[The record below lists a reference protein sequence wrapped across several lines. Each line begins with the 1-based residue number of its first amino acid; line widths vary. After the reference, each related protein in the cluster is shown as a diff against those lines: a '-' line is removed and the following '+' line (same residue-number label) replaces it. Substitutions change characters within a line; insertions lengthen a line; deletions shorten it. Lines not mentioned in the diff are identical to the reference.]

1 MFEVY
6 EYLAFLH
13 FLKFNSWCLKD
24 FEGYITITWW
34 TPHEFSWLKIAIA
47 CRWGP
52 SPRPCLCSSRGPWP
66 SSSRPGWRWKVRR
79 PTGRNREGC
88 RRPPGDVWCLYI
100 FFQDCDWITLWYT
113 NRAMENHRFNRQ
125 IPYKYSAELSRGSTC
140 KWFRFVMVFS
150 RGKKQEMKKMWKIN
164 DGKNKWKEMKINNKL
179 KGTRKWNKPWM

>member
-13 FLKFNSWCLKD
+13 VLKFNSWCLKD

-88 RRPPGDVWCLYI
+88 RRPPGDVWCLYMFSKI
-100 FFQDCDWITLWYT
+100 VIGLHFGIPTELWKITVLT
-113 NRAMENHRFNRQ
+113 GKFPINIQ
-125 IPYKYSAELSRGSTC
+125 RGSTC

-150 RGKKQEMKKMWKIN
+150 RGKKENEKN
-164 DGKNKWKEMKINNKL
+164 VENKWWEK
-179 KGTRKWNKPWM
+179 